1 MINRIRTRMRQLQE
15 QADLRR
21 MLRHS
26 PPTVRADL
34 WAAADRYLSQPAASG
49 LAGSKHHPAMRR
61 ASQLTGAGQVHRTV

>member
-1 MINRIRTRMRQLQE
+1 MINRIRIRVRQLQD

-34 WAAADRYLSQPAASG
+34 WAAADPYLSQPAASG
-49 LAGSKHHPAMRR
+49 LAGPKHHPAKRH
-61 ASQLTGAGQVHRTV
+61 ASQLIRTGQVHGTV

>member
-1 MINRIRTRMRQLQE
+1 MINRIRTRVRQLQE

-34 WAAADRYLSQPAASG
+34 RAAADRYLSQRADSG
-49 LAGSKHHPAMRR
+49 LAGPKHYLAM
-61 ASQLTGAGQVHRTV
+61 